1 MAEDAFELALKALGR
16 KERTSAELSQWLLE
30 RGVEADDAA
39 AVVGRLVEDGV
50 IDDARFAARFAE
62 DKREL
67 AGWGAERIREALEAR
82 GVVAADVEAALAADS
97 EPMQLQR
104 AQALLARRER
114 GLETEAD
121 RASALGD
128 LTRRGYTYEVAH
140 DAIRAAS
147 GRRAA

>member
-1 MAEDAFELALKALGR
+1 
-16 KERTSAELSQWLLE
+16 
-30 RGVEADDAA
+30 
-39 AVVGRLVEDGV
+39 
-50 IDDARFAARFAE
+50 
-62 DKREL
+62 
-67 AGWGAERIREALEAR
+67 
-82 GVVAADVEAALAADS
+82 
-97 EPMQLQR
+97 MQLQR

-121 RASALGD
+121 RASALGY

>member
-1 MAEDAFELALKALGR
+1 VAEDAFELALKALGR

-121 RASALGD
+121 RASALGY